1 MGRAWRRRVSYEDVL
16 PTFRHLEDTPT
27 GDDFYHG
34 RNGPLS
40 IRQRTDEE
48 LTPSLLG
55 FIEASIAT
63 GFKRVYDFNAAEQ
76 SGAVAIPSTWWTG
89 YGKAPLWPI

>member
-16 PTFRHLEDTPT
+16 PTFRHLENTPT

-76 SGAVAIPSTWWTG
+76 SGAGGYPVNVVDG